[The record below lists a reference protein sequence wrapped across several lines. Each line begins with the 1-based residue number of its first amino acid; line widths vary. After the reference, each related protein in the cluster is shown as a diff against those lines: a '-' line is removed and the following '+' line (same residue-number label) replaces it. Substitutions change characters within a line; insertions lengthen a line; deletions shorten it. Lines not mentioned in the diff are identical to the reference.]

1 MEKRLRHVIVTNTF
15 ATKLYNYFTLTPW
28 ISDIYKGPSIL
39 ILFSWSLSYI
49 VCPAQHIFFFFF
61 NLRSDYM
68 PKQTYRLLLH
78 VLQLYYVLTNPKSF
92 GCVLQK
98 GSQE

>member
-1 MEKRLRHVIVTNTF
+1 
-15 ATKLYNYFTLTPW
+15 
-28 ISDIYKGPSIL
+28 
-39 ILFSWSLSYI
+39 
-49 VCPAQHIFFFFF
+49 
-61 NLRSDYM
+61 M